1 MAAKTPKKTQLAK
14 TGGRLPGVLDGTE
27 TESEGLA
34 RLITHSAGAVT
45 TVQQYARASDRLD
58 TIDLM
63 RELRRVGDEAVD
75 GDLSRFEHM
84 LATQA
89 LSLDVLFH
97 DLMQRAGR
105 QGDLKS
111 QEVLMRL
118 ALKAQAQTR
127 ATIETLAAV
136 KNPVPYIRQA
146 NIAQGHQQVN
156 NGPGSARVKK
166 RKSAPIKVMETSDE
180 RLECGATAAAVRTDP
195 ALETVGAGHGAPD

>member
-1 MAAKTPKKTQLAK
+1 MAAKIPRKALPAK

-34 RLITHSAGAVT
+34 RLITHSAGATT
-45 TVQQYARASDRLD
+45 TVQQYARVSERLD
-58 TIDLM
+58 TLDLM
-63 RELRRVGDEAVD
+63 RELRRVGDQAVD

-97 DLMQRAGR
+97 DLVQRAGR
-105 QGDLKS
+105 QGDLRS

-118 ALKAQAQTR
+118 ALKAQSQTR

-136 KNPVPYIRQA
+136 KNPVPYIGQA
-146 NIAQGHQQVN
+146 NIAHGHQQIN
-156 NGPGSARVKK
+156 NGPGGSRAKK
-166 RKSAPIKVMETSDE
+166 RKSAPNKVLETSDE
-180 RLECGATAAAVRTDP
+180 RLECRATTAAGRIDP
-195 ALETVGAGHGAPD
+195 ALETVGAGHGAAD